1 MCWFNDCRELRT
13 KYKELRDVNY
23 ELESKLKKVTRTRDD
38 LALMCEG
45 LRKLV
50 SMPEVAQW
58 IDKDHA
64 LPKDGQR
71 VNVLAY
77 MGQYGYKERTIADY
91 CACKGFTHPFESLYP
106 AYRTMQV
113 MYWSPIPEMIEEITE
128 EMKGMR

>member
-1 MCWFNDCRELRT
+1 MCWFKDCEEINKLQAKLECKKRELLRAESRVEDWRNQWIQSR
-13 KYKELRDVNY
+13 KEMSVMMI
-23 ELESKLKKVTRTRDD
+23 K
-38 LALMCEG
+38 
-45 LRKLV
+45 
-50 SMPEVAQW
+50 PQW

-113 MYWSPIPEMIEEITE
+113 MYWSPIPEMTD

>member
-1 MCWFNDCRELRT
+1 MCWFKDCEKINKLQ
-13 KYKELRDVNY
+13 E
-23 ELESKLKKVTRTRDD
+23 ELESTKRMLSKSESRTDEWRNLWLRSRKEIAD
-38 LALMCEG
+38 LF
-45 LRKLV
+45 K
-50 SMPEVAQW
+50 PQW
-58 IDKDHA
+58 IAREHA

-71 VNVLAY
+71 VNVVAY